1 MKKNNLILKT
11 ENHPV
16 LMGRKA
22 QLDPYQPGLL
32 RKSKNDILEK
42 IGAEYEKKVVEKLRN
57 YFAEL
62 DEKFLIFENIYFETG
77 EYSEKL
83 KVYRTIQI
91 DILIVTQR
99 MIIPVEVKHISDA
112 YCKRITGGADSRN
125 WNLIKYLS
133 RSRMTNGVRQNRMH
147 VQFLRELFEF
157 LGIKISVCG
166 MTVIGDLDKSKIE
179 VQQMLDDNLVVE
191 DDMLDMIDYIIKTH
205 ATAERYDI
213 NEIGAKIESWICR
226 TEGRDILH
234 KVFLRNMR
242 KNKLPARCKGI
253 LKYED
258 ISADN

>member
-16 LMGRKA
+16 LVGRRA
-22 QLDPYQPGLL
+22 QIDPYQPGLL
-32 RKSKNDILEK
+32 RKSKSDILEK

-62 DEKFLIFENIYFETG
+62 DEKFLIFENVYFETG

-112 YCKRITGGADSRN
+112 CCKRITGGADSRT
-125 WNLIKYLS
+125 WNLIKNLG

-147 VQFLRELFEF
+147 VQFSEELVNF
-157 LGIKISVCG
+157 LGINIPVCG
-166 MTVIGDLDKSKIE
+166 MTVVGDLDKNKIE

-205 ATAERYDI
+205 ATAEHYDVD
-213 NEIGAKIESWICR
+213 EIGAKLENWICR

-234 KVFLRNMR
+234 KFFLRNIK
-242 KNKLPARCKGI
+242 KNKLPVRCKGI

-258 ISADN
+258 ISANN